1 MTNSFKKDDN
11 RKKITVLF
19 VVIAMTFMATLDS
32 SIINVALP
40 VLASKLNVSL
50 ASIEWVIASY
60 SIIICSTL
68 LFFGRLGDIIGKSR
82 VFQVGTILFTS

>member
-1 MTNSFKKDDN
+1 MTNSFKKDNN

-68 LFFGRLGDIIGKSR
+68 LFLEDLE
-82 VFQVGTILFTS
+82 ILLVNQEYFK

>member
-1 MTNSFKKDDN
+1 MKKK
-11 RKKITVLF
+11 RMIVLF

-50 ASIEWVIASY
+50 SSIEWVIASY

-68 LFFGRLGDIIGKSR
+68 LFLEDLGILLINPEYFNQVLFFYISFIIMWIK
-82 VFQVGTILFTS
+82 

>member
-68 LFFGRLGDIIGKSR
+68 LFLEDLE
-82 VFQVGTILFTS
+82 ILLVNQEYFK

>member
-11 RKKITVLF
+11 RKKFTVLF

-40 VLASKLNVSL
+40 VLASLPNT
-50 ASIEWVIASY
+50 AAHSY
-60 SIIICSTL
+60 L
-68 LFFGRLGDIIGKSR
+68 QRPADLGWLFHRFPCALWDA
-82 VFQVGTILFTS
+82 F

>member
-68 LFFGRLGDIIGKSR
+68 LFLEDLE
-82 VFQVGTILFTS
+82 ILLLNQEYFK